1 MFQKNKF
8 QKNKFQKNNYGN
20 LLTACLSGLLGVAVC
35 GAPLLAIAQEYQPPK
50 RGIPGRREGAGT
62 RGTCLRG
69 PKLLMPLTPS
79 DSFSTTVSSSPT
91 FFWYVPKTA
100 AQTAEFALLD
110 ENDRTLYK
118 TTVGL
123 SNTPGIIS
131 VTVPASTTAS
141 VLAVGKDFYWQLS
154 ILCDPTQP
162 SINPFVEGVVQ
173 RTKPATAL
181 TNQLKKATLS
191 ERATLYASNGIWQ
204 DAIATLAQARCAKPQ
219 DQSALASWTRLL
231 QSVKLEDY
239 AQTPLVQVCPAK
251 TPPK

>member
-1 MFQKNKF
+1 MSKKSQYCK
-8 QKNKFQKNNYGN
+8 
-20 LLTACLSGLLGVAVC
+20 LLTACLSGFLGFAIC
-35 GAPLLAIAQEYQPPK
+35 SAPLFAIAQEYQPPK

-69 PKLLMPLTPS
+69 PKLLMPLTPT
-79 DSFSTTVSSSPT
+79 DSFSTTVSSSPS

-100 AQTAEFALLD
+100 AQSAEFALLD

-123 SNTPGIIS
+123 SETPGIIS
-131 VTVPASTTAS
+131 VTVPASVTAS
-141 VLAVGKDFYWQLS
+141 VLTVGKDFYWQLS
-154 ILCDPTQP
+154 ILCDPSQP

-173 RTKPATAL
+173 RTKPAAAVAS
-181 TNQLKKATLS
+181 QLKKAPLS
-191 ERATLYASNGIWQ
+191 ERATIYASNGIWQ
-204 DAIATLAQARCAKPQ
+204 DAIATLAQARCTKPQ
-219 DQSALASWTRLL
+219 DQSVMASWTRLL

-251 TPPK
+251 ASLK

>member
-1 MFQKNKF
+1 MLQKNKF
-8 QKNKFQKNNYGN
+8 QKNKARKR
-20 LLTACLSGLLGVAVC
+20 LTVCLSGLLGFAIC
-35 GAPLLAIAQEYQPPK
+35 SAPLLAIAQEYQPPK

-79 DSFSTTVSSSPT
+79 DNFSTTLSNSPT
-91 FFWYVPKTA
+91 FFWYVPKA
-100 AQTAEFALLD
+100 AAETAEFALLD

-118 TTVGL
+118 TIVSL
-123 SNTPGIIS
+123 SGTPGIIS
-131 VTVPASTTAS
+131 VTVPANVTAS
-141 VLAVGKDFYWQLS
+141 VLTVGKDFYWQLS

-173 RTKPATAL
+173 RTKPDTAL
-181 TNQLKKATLS
+181 TSKLKKAALS
-191 ERATLYASNGIWQ
+191 ERSTVYATNGIWQ

-219 DQSALASWTRLL
+219 DQGVMASWTRLL

-239 AQTPLVQVCPAK
+239 AQTPFVQVCPAK
-251 TPPK
+251 APLK